1 MNLDAETS
9 APRTRYWKWI
19 GLNDEVWGVFRLNGH
34 IFQKFKNGAW
44 QQSDYLERACQDPDF
59 IEIDEYES
67 LELIRL
73 LSSRG

>member
-1 MNLDAETS
+1 MDLDAETS

-34 IFQKFKNGAW
+34 IFQKFKSGAW
-44 QQSDYLERACQDPDF
+44 QQSDYLLRAAEDPDF
-59 IEIDEYES
+59 IEIDDDET
-67 LELIRL
+67 LELTRL

>member
-1 MNLDAETS
+1 VDLDAETP

-34 IFQKFKNGAW
+34 IFQKFKNDAW

-59 IEIDEYES
+59 IEIDEDEVQ
-67 LELIRL
+67 ELIHS
-73 LSSRG
+73 LSDHG